1 MTITEQR
8 APAVARIEHIG
19 GLLARYGLVVV
30 IGWIGL
36 MKFTVY
42 EAKGIEPLISTSP
55 LMSWVYDLF
64 SGLLGVVEVVAAVL
78 LAVGPWWP
86 RVSAAGSVIA
96 IGLFVATLSFMFTA
110 PGVFES
116 TEGGFPM
123 LGSTG
128 QFLVKDVALLGISA
142 WTLGDAL
149 RRS

>member
-1 MTITEQR
+1 
-8 APAVARIEHIG
+8 
-19 GLLARYGLVVV
+19 
-30 IGWIGL
+30 
-36 MKFTVY
+36 
-42 EAKGIEPLISTSP
+42 
-55 LMSWVYDLF
+55 
-64 SGLLGVVEVVAAVL
+64 
-78 LAVGPWWP
+78 
-86 RVSAAGSVIA
+86 VSAAGSVIA